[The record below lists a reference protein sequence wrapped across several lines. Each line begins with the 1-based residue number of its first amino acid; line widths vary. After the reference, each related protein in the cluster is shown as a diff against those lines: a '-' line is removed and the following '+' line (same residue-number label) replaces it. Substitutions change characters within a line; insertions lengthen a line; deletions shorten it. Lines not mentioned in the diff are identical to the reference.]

1 MDNTTIIREKRL
13 ISLNSANAT
22 TYLNGSFNSNV
33 VFDFSS
39 ILTPDQSVVFIE
51 GGVQS
56 AQIPASMYNIDISN
70 NVFNYTIS
78 AVGYNIIIPPG
89 NYNYTTLTTQMA
101 TSFLVN
107 GHTFTFDLNRATN
120 ILTMSYTSA
129 GTWQFILPSSIYNL
143 GILQNTQYTIT
154 ANTFTFPRLFNVINP
169 KKLKIF
175 STNLA
180 IDSYDSV
187 GNSTTNLIETLSV
200 NVPPFGL
207 ILYNNIDSTY
217 GHLRTSYLSTIDIQI
232 RDEFN
237 NLVNFNAIDWTL
249 TIVLIVYK
257 KLDTRIEILQQPGNE
272 YIQVDKPIDA
282 PTNDK

>member
-1 MDNTTIIREKRL
+1 MDTIIREKRL

-22 TYLNGSFNSNV
+22 TYLNGPFNSNL

-39 ILTPDQSVVFIE
+39 ILTPDPSVVYIE

-56 AQIPASMYNIDISN
+56 AQIPASMYNIDITN
-70 NVFNYTIS
+70 YVFNYTIS
-78 AVGYNIIIPPG
+78 AVAYNIIIPPD
-89 NYNYTTLTTQMA
+89 NYNYTTLVNQMA
-101 TSFLVN
+101 SSFLVN
-107 GHTFTFDLNRATN
+107 GHTFTFSLNRATN
-120 ILTMSYTSA
+120 ILSMTYTST
-129 GTWQFILPSSIYNL
+129 GTWQLILPSSIYNL
-143 GILQNTQYTIT
+143 GILPNTQYTIT
-154 ANTFTFPRLFNVINP
+154 SNTFTFPRLFNVINP

-175 STNLA
+175 SSNLA

-217 GHLRTSYLSTIDIQI
+217 GHLRTQYLSTIDIQI
-232 RDEFN
+232 RDELN
-237 NLVNFNAIDWTL
+237 TLVNFNDIDWTM

-257 KLDTRIEILQQPGNE
+257 KLDARIDVLQPPGNE
-272 YIQVDKPIDA
+272 YIKVDKPIDA

>member
-1 MDNTTIIREKRL
+1 MDTIIREKRL

-22 TYLNGSFNSNV
+22 SYLNGSFNSNV
-33 VFDFSS
+33 IFDFSS
-39 ILTPDQSVVFIE
+39 ILTPDPSVVYIE

-56 AQIPASMYNIDISN
+56 AQIPASMYNIDITN
-70 NVFNYTIS
+70 NIFNYTITGV
-78 AVGYNIIIPPG
+78 AYNIIIPPG
-89 NYNYTTLTTQMA
+89 SYNYTTLVSQMA

-107 GHTFTFDLNRATN
+107 GHTFTFALNRATN
-120 ILTMSYTSA
+120 ILTMTYTSA
-129 GTWQFILPSSIYNL
+129 GTWQLILPSTIYNL
-143 GILQNTQYTIT
+143 GILPDTQYTIT

-175 STNLA
+175 SSNMA

-187 GNSTTNLIETLSV
+187 GNVSNNLIETLSV

-217 GHLRTSYLSTIDIQI
+217 GHLRTQYLSTIDIQI

-237 NLVNFNAIDWTL
+237 NLVNFNSIDWTM

-257 KLDTRIEILQQPGNE
+257 KLDTRIDILQPPGNE
-272 YIQVDKPIDA
+272 FVNVEKPVDA